1 MYPLVSRVILTGL
14 LIPENISSTILSL
27 RWSGAVGK
35 KVRKKSRLSDSVRG
49 AGDVIIT
56 IDSDNHRLFHQ
67 SRALKRQ
74 VYKGKI
80 WHKSGFIFSKL
91 HRPDKHM
98 ENLIIHEKSPVRRTL
113 TPKHGCFSRYIPYP
127 DKRLFRRKSSS
138 LPCLQMFPPKTGC
151 CWLWI

>member
-80 WHKSGFIFSKL
+80 WYKSGFIFSKF

-113 TPKHGCFSRYIPYP
+113 LTLVCRPKKSIIISRHRIIHGLVSVNHLYGKGF
-127 DKRLFRRKSSS
+127 KFRR
-138 LPCLQMFPPKTGC
+138 
-151 CWLWI
+151 